1 MANKVNDWKELLKLA
16 NEDLKAYGC
25 QISVYKTEDSE
36 DFWQVDI
43 DVIGMPTD
51 CFAENYN
58 EDELSECINDAW
70 THARAMAKA
79 KSETTYS
86 EVKCTYHADGFWTV
100 DAYKTNNQEEE
111 GVVVGIINDVTGDC
125 YALRDLDDN
134 AKHVIDEKQTEIVS
148 QRPAILA
155 EIYNGMTDAE
165 KDEFIRLTEWL

>member
-1 MANKVNDWKELLKLA
+1 MANKVNNWEELLKLA

-70 THARAMAKA
+70 AHARAKA
-79 KSETTYS
+79 KPQM
-86 EVKCTYHADGFWTV
+86 
-100 DAYKTNNQEEE
+100 AYRVTAYY
-111 GVVVGIINDVTGDC
+111 DVELGC
-125 YALRDLDDN
+125 
-134 AKHVIDEKQTEIVS
+134 EPEIL
-148 QRPAILA
+148 I
-155 EIYNGMTDAE
+155 EIYATEELAKQRVAQLIKKWKDGWKRTEDDADDWTE
-165 KDEFIRLTEWL
+165 GEDSLCADKDGEWNVDIFWMPEPIRNKID